1 MKSED
6 TNAEC
11 LARLRKIF
19 EDGQKILWDPLKL
32 AEFRNR
38 QFRDQKWCGCCGETI
53 ADFDKFC
60 PGCGTPNPLFD
71 IGVFQ
76 AMFEVETVEE
86 SIARD
91 CQGETAHRGL
101 LEPYCP
107 VCGSKLDPEAQQRF
121 REEMAAEGVDEDDS
135 PPDLVQ

>member
-1 MKSED
+1 
-6 TNAEC
+6 
-11 LARLRKIF
+11 
-19 EDGQKILWDPLKL
+19 LKL

-38 QFRDQKWCGCCGETI
+38 QLRDQKWCGCCGETI
-53 ADFDKFC
+53 ADFDRFC

-91 CQGETAHRGL
+91 CRGETAHRGL